1 MAHEVLILAFEGK
14 KSCFLHALLNALD
27 MFEKGF
33 AVSVVME
40 GESPSLMKEI
50 TNEKDPVHEIYI
62 EAKKRGLIKAVCYG
76 CSKMMGVLEIVE
88 KEGLPL
94 NGDMR
99 NHVPLATYVE
109 RGAEIIT
116 F

>member
-1 MAHEVLILAFEGK
+1 
-14 KSCFLHALLNALD
+14 
-27 MFEKGF
+27 
-33 AVSVVME
+33 
-40 GESPSLMKEI
+40 
-50 TNEKDPVHEIYI
+50 
-62 EAKKRGLIKAVCYG
+62 
-76 CSKMMGVLEIVE
+76 MMGVLDIVE

-99 NHVPLATYVE
+99 NHVPLAPYVE